1 MNDPTVNLSD
11 LGAVPEIR
19 AKPVPGW
26 VKTAIFIVEIA
37 FVAGLL
43 VWWLTT
49 SSLRESK
56 SLWVLFLYCFPAEF
70 IIATVPHEPVLFY
83 FAKFYS
89 PLTVALISVTGTV
102 LTEVLNYTV
111 FKYVADLK
119 VVRKMLESTAVQ
131 KTVKLFKKA
140 PFVALWVAG
149 FTPIPFYP
157 FRFLVVIAHYPI
169 VKYILAVITSRGPR
183 MYLLALAARA
193 IQFPDYA
200 LVILMAVL
208 IAAANLPIL
217 RKLLKRKKAIDEP
230 DRSSNTDG
238 PGTPF

>member
-11 LGAVPEIR
+11 LGAIPEVK
-19 AKPVPGW
+19 AKPVPRW
-26 VKTAIFIVEIA
+26 AKTAIFVAEIA

-43 VWWLTT
+43 IWWLTS

-70 IIATVPHEPVLFY
+70 IIATVPHEPVLLY
-83 FAKFYS
+83 FGKFYS
-89 PLTVALISVTGTV
+89 PLTVALISVAGTA

-119 VVRKMLESTAVQ
+119 VFRKMLESKTVQ
-131 KTVKLFKKA
+131 KTVNLFKKA
-140 PFVALWVAG
+140 PFAALWVAG

-157 FRFLVVIAHYPI
+157 FRFLVVIARYPI

-183 MYLLALAARA
+183 MYLLALAARV

-217 RKLLKRKKAIDEP
+217 RKVLKRNKTTGKP
-230 DRSSNTDG
+230 DRSLNAGS

>member
-1 MNDPTVNLSD
+1 MNDPTANLDD
-11 LGAVPEIR
+11 LGAVAEVR

-26 VKTAIFIVEIA
+26 TKTFVFVVEIA

-43 VWWLTT
+43 VWWLTS

-70 IIATVPHEPVLFY
+70 IIATVPHEPVLLY
-83 FAKFYS
+83 FGKFYS
-89 PLTVALISVTGTV
+89 PLTVALISVAGTAI
-102 LTEVLNYTV
+102 TEVLNYTV

-119 VVRKMLESTAVQ
+119 VFRKMLESRAVQ
-131 KTVKLFKKA
+131 KTVNLFKKA
-140 PFVALWVAG
+140 PFAALWVAG

-157 FRFLVVIAHYPI
+157 FRFLAVIARYPI
-169 VKYILAVITSRGPR
+169 VKYILAVITSRAPR
-183 MYLLALAARA
+183 MYLLALAARV

-200 LVILMAVL
+200 LIILMAVL

-217 RKLLKRKKAIDEP
+217 REVLKRKKA
-230 DRSSNTDG
+230 
-238 PGTPF
+238 TPF

>member
-1 MNDPTVNLSD
+1 MDDPTTELGD
-11 LGAVPEIR
+11 LGAVPDIR
-19 AKPVPGW
+19 AKPLPGW
-26 VKTAIFIVEIA
+26 TKTLIFAFEIA

-43 VWWLTT
+43 VWWLT
-49 SSLRESK
+49 SRSLRESK

-70 IIATVPHEPVLFY
+70 IISTVPHEPVLFY

-102 LTEVLNYTV
+102 ITEVLNYTV

-119 VVRKMLESTAVQ
+119 VFRKMLESRAVQ
-131 KTVKLFKKA
+131 KTVNLFKKA
-140 PFVALWVAG
+140 PFAALWVAG

-157 FRFLVVIAHYPI
+157 FRFLVVLARYPI
-169 VKYILAVITSRGPR
+169 VMYILAVITSRGPR

-193 IQFPDYA
+193 IRFPDYT

-208 IAAANLPIL
+208 IVAANLPIL
-217 RKLLKRKKAIDEP
+217 RKVLKREKAIGEP
-230 DRSSNTDG
+230 DRSSNTGG